1 MPRDGVPPPQPQQLP
16 PNTALPDLLYWGEDH
31 DGLLDGPRKSFVRAQ
46 GPEMLSPTRP
56 LPRPPTRHFWG
67 KVGYPAFPSKIVSPP
82 LQNGRFPCLP
92 LLSAG
97 FLSYPFQRT
106 AGSKSYPV
114 QRMPVLRPTPFRRL
128 FTSLRSRRTNSGTS
142 GATLGIV
149 GIRGGRAPVGF
160 GLPPNHRPRPPPH
173 PTASASHAPIG

>member
-1 MPRDGVPPPQPQQLP
+1 MDFSTDP
-16 PNTALPDLLYWGEDH
+16 
-31 DGLLDGPRKSFVRAQ
+31 
-46 GPEMLSPTRP
+46 
-56 LPRPPTRHFWG
+56 G
-67 KVGYPAFPSKIVSPP
+67 KVSYGRKARRSFAPHSPYPVPRLATFGEKWVIRPSLRRSFLPP

-97 FLSYPFQRT
+97 STSYPFQRT

-128 FTSLRSRRTNSGTS
+128 FTSLRSGGTNGGTS

-149 GIRGGRAPVGF
+149 GIREGPRAPVGF

-173 PTASASHAPIG
+173 PTASASHAPIS

>member
-1 MPRDGVPPPQPQQLP
+1 MDFSTDPGKVSYERKARRCLAPHGPYPDPRLATFGEKWVIRHSLRRSFLP
-16 PNTALPDLLYWGEDH
+16 PLH
-31 DGLLDGPRKSFVRAQ
+31 
-46 GPEMLSPTRP
+46 
-56 LPRPPTRHFWG
+56 
-67 KVGYPAFPSKIVSPP
+67 
-82 LQNGRFPCLP
+82 NGRFPCLP

-106 AGSKSYPV
+106 AGSKSFPV

-173 PTASASHAPIG
+173 PTASASHAPIS